1 MNATYLSALRREGRP
16 TAARTPVRPQDREL
30 VRLKGRLLR
39 RLTAETNNPVM
50 HERLRQAAAEA
61 ESLAWLSPVPLLVL
75 PTLLEEKVREAR
87 LHAARQ
93 GQLRETSPEWQSLA
107 E

>member
-1 MNATYLSALRREGRP
+1 MNAIDPKALRRGNRGTVRKSNP
-16 TAARTPVRPQDREL
+16 RPQDREL

-39 RLTAETNNPVM
+39 RLTAESNNPVLLT
-50 HERLRQAAAEA
+50 RLQQAAAEA
-61 ESLAWLSPVPLLVL
+61 ESLAWLSPFPLLVL
-75 PTLLEEKVREAR
+75 PALLEEKVRVAR

-93 GQLRETSPEWQSLA
+93 AQLRETSREWLCLS